1 MNVFPKIAIQVNPTI
16 YIKDPES
23 SELGKRIVSGS
34 IIMIATKGFE
44 SFTFRKLAKE
54 IGTTEA
60 SVYRYFESKHK
71 LLLYLMGWYWNWM
84 EYRLL
89 FSIANID
96 SAEERLDRAIKLLT
110 EKIEEDGNFEHIN
123 EVLLH
128 EIVIAESSKAYLTK
142 DVDEENRNDLF
153 LGFKQLV
160 NIVSDI
166 VLEIN
171 PNYKYSKMLVS
182 NLIEGSHHQRFFAEH
197 LPGLTDNIKGED
209 SILEFFKSMVY
220 QSIEVK

>member
-1 MNVFPKIAIQVNPTI
+1 MNVFPKITIQVNPTI
-16 YIKDPES
+16 YIKDHES
-23 SELGKRIVSGS
+23 SDLGKRIVSGS
-34 IIMIATKGFE
+34 IIMIATEGFE

-96 SAEERLDRAIKLLT
+96 PAEERLDRAIKLLT

-171 PNYKYSKMLVS
+171 PNYKYPKMLVS

-197 LPGLTDNIKGED
+197 LPGLTNNIIGED

>member
-16 YIKDPES
+16 YIKNPES

-34 IIMIATKGFE
+34 IIMIAIDGFE

-60 SVYRYFESKHK
+60 SIYRYFESKHK
-71 LLLYLMGWYWNWM
+71 LLLYLMAWYWNWM
-84 EYRLL
+84 EYRLI

-96 SAEERLDRAIKLLT
+96 SAHERLDRAITLLT
-110 EKIEEDGNFEHIN
+110 EKVEEDGNFEHIN

-142 DVDEENRNDLF
+142 DVDEENRNNMF
-153 LGFKQLV
+153 LGFKELV
-160 NIVSDI
+160 NLVSEI
-166 VLEIN
+166 ILEIN
-171 PNYKYSKMLVS
+171 PTYKYSKMLVS
-182 NLIEGSHHQRFFAEH
+182 NIIEGSHHQRFFMEH
-197 LPGLTDNIKGED
+197 LPGLTDKIKGED
-209 SILEFFKSMVY
+209 SIMEFFKEMVQ
-220 QSIEVK
+220 QSIKMK